1 MELGAL
7 CQEVIIFRIPDFT
20 ALRLRWEF
28 PKIGDP
34 NLVPYNSRILIIRT
48 PKIRYPHFRKLPGP
62 FLLRSLGLKHAYRTS
77 TKVGN
82 PIASIPKSDV

>member
-1 MELGAL
+1 MSGGNYFSYSGLYGSAL
-7 CQEVIIFRIPDFT
+7 EVGVSKNRGSQSST
-20 ALRLRWEF
+20 L
-28 PKIGDP
+28 
-34 NLVPYNSRILIIRT
+34 NSRILIIRT